1 MQPEAELRLRP
12 FYLYLQAEAI
22 SVAGEMNEALDFL
35 QQAVNVL
42 RKSDENWWESA
53 IHRLTG
59 EILLTQHSGAEKQA
73 EPLFLQAIDLAQ
85 EQNAKSLEL
94 RAATSLARLWHRQT
108 KTDQARGLLAPIFN
122 WFTEGFETTD
132 LRAAKTLLDELH

>member
-1 MQPEAELRLRP
+1 
-12 FYLYLQAEAI
+12 
-22 SVAGEMNEALDFL
+22 MNEALDFL

-59 EILLTQHSGAEKQA
+59 EILLAQHSGAEKQA
-73 EPLFLQAIDLAQ
+73 ETLFLQAIDVAQ
-85 EQNAKSLEL
+85 AQNAKSLEL
-94 RAATSLARLWHRQT
+94 RAATSLARLWLRQT